1 MKKERRIEY
10 LKAENAELRDKI
22 KEQQS
27 VIDGLLA
34 EKEKAEKDILFMRGQ
49 IYAFEYVHH

>member
-1 MKKERRIEY
+1 MKKERKIEY

-27 VIDGLLA
+27 VIDGLLD

-49 IYAFEYVHH
+49 IYAFELVHH